1 MISLKKPIHRRRPKQ
16 FFKPA
21 GYDSDKLLNNEIG
34 LKTEW
39 LEHRVQINLALYQ
52 MDWKN
57 GQLVLF
63 DPVHLG
69 NTTFVVN
76 GPDYRVKGLEVQLVA
91 RLTEGLTPRIGVA

>member
-1 MISLKKPIHRRRPKQ
+1 MKS
-16 FFKPA
+16 
-21 GYDSDKLLNNEIG
+21 
-34 LKTEW
+34 EW
-39 LEHRVQINLALYQ
+39 LEHRVQLNLALYQ

-57 GQLVLF
+57 SQLVLF

-91 RLTEGLTPRIGVA
+91 RVDRGADCARIECLEQLGADQRTLPDQRHTG